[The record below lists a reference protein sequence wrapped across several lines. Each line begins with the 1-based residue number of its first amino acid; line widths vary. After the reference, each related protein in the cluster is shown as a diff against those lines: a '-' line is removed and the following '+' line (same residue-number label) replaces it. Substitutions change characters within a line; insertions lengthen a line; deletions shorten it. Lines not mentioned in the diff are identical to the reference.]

1 MNSMEQYFE
10 KAIVPPEAASGAE
23 RLSLSERAFLEK
35 YVGVDWLE
43 TQGTRQA
50 LLAEARPERVL
61 VVAEPPAPAGVGV
74 QLEAELMAAE
84 ELRLVS
90 FNVGDQVFA
99 VPIMMVQEV
108 LRAVP
113 VTELPGAPDFLAGVV
128 NLRGSVTPLVDLAT
142 LLGVGLA
149 EGETAG
155 FLVVCRMDDFQIG
168 LQVRTINT
176 MHTASRRDI
185 EWSVESKVGV
195 YPEFLLGLLKEE
207 DRLIKILSVS
217 LLFKKVLKS

>member
-10 KAIVPPEAASGAE
+10 KAIAPPEAVSGAE
-23 RLSLSERAFLEK
+23 RLSVSERAFLDK
-35 YVGVDWLE
+35 YVGLGWLE
-43 TQGTRQA
+43 TPAARQT
-50 LLAEARPERVL
+50 LLVEAKPEQVL
-61 VVAEPPAPAGVGV
+61 VVAEAPVAAGVGV
-74 QLEAELMAAE
+74 ELEAELMAAE

-99 VPIMMVQEV
+99 APIMMVQEV
-108 LRAVP
+108 LRALP

-128 NLRGSVTPLVDLAT
+128 NLRGRVTPVVDLAT

-155 FLVVCRMDDFQIG
+155 FLVVCRMDDFQVG

-176 MHTASRRDI
+176 MHKASRRDI
-185 EWSVESKVGV
+185 EWSVESRVGV
-195 YPEFLLGLLKEE
+195 YPEFLLGLLKDD